1 MEPIIIVLFILAVV
15 YGLGSFLWVR
25 RAIKREKTE
34 AQKERTP

>member
-1 MEPIIIVLFILAVV
+1 MEPIIIVLFILAAA
-15 YGLGSFLWVR
+15 YGIGSFLWVR